1 MRPPEK
7 LTIDTPEQIA
17 LEFPLA
23 GAGSRFLAL
32 AIDSFVQIAILAVL
46 GLVGLIALWFRS
58 RGFQSLATW
67 VAATLV
73 LLGFLLYYGY
83 FAAFE
88 ALWGGQTPGK
98 RAVGLRVISVTGQ
111 PITTFDALLRNL
123 LRIVDQMPG
132 IYAVGVLSIFFT
144 SRNQRLGDLVAG
156 TVVVQEQ
163 GLAQADLSST
173 QVSTT
178 RLGAA
183 RLSIEEV
190 EVIQTF
196 LARRSDLP
204 RVPALAYRRADRR
217 PHPDSPG
224 ARHREPQRRRSAN
237 RKRRRRVSPAMNSRQ
252 SSVGSRPSQS
262 SVRVVSRQSE
272 SSVRVVSPS
281 RQSESRRFKRLS
293 IRECRLE
300 LTTDDSGLRTVTDDG
315 RLTTVD

>member
-1 MRPPEK
+1 VPVRPPEK

-32 AIDSFVQIAILAVL
+32 AIDSFVQIAILLVL
-46 GLVGLIALWFRS
+46 ALVGLIALWFRS
-58 RGFQSLATW
+58 LGYQSLATW
-67 VAATLV
+67 VAAALI
-73 LLGFLLYYGY
+73 LFAFLLYYGY

-98 RAVGLRVISVTGQ
+98 RVVGLRVISVTGQ
-111 PITTFDALLRNL
+111 PITAFDALLRNL

-163 GLAQADLSST
+163 GLPQADLPST
-173 QVSTT
+173 EVPTT

-190 EVIQTF
+190 EVIQAF
-196 LARRSDLP
+196 LT
-204 RVPALAYRRADRR
+204 RRADL
-217 PHPDSPG
+217 P
-224 ARHREPQRRRSAN
+224 EYLRSGTASRLAN
-237 RKRRRRVSPAMNSRQ
+237 RIRQ
-252 SSVGSRPSQS
+252 
-262 SVRVVSRQSE
+262 
-272 SSVRVVSPS
+272 
-281 RQSESRRFKRLS
+281 
-293 IRECRLE
+293 RLE
-300 LTTDDSGLRTVTDDG
+300 LPAGSHRDDEALIESVAVEYR
-315 RLTTVD
+315 RR

>member
-1 MRPPEK
+1 VRPPEK

-32 AIDSFVQIAILAVL
+32 AIDSFVQIAVLLVLA
-46 GLVGLIALWFRS
+46 LVGLLGLWFRS

-67 VAATLV
+67 VAAV
-73 LLGFLLYYGY
+73 LILLAFVLYYGY

-111 PITTFDALLRNL
+111 PITPFDALLRNL

-163 GLAQADLSST
+163 GQAHTDLSSPKAP
-173 QVSTT
+173 VP

-190 EVIQTF
+190 EVIQAF
-196 LARRSDLP
+196 LT
-204 RVPALAYRRADRR
+204 RRADL
-217 PHPDSPG
+217 PDYLRMHTAG
-224 ARHREPQRRRSAN
+224 QLAN
-237 RKRRRRVSPAMNSRQ
+237 RIRQ
-252 SSVGSRPSQS
+252 
-262 SVRVVSRQSE
+262 
-272 SSVRVVSPS
+272 
-281 RQSESRRFKRLS
+281 
-293 IRECRLE
+293 RLE
-300 LTTDDSGLRTVTDDG
+300 LSAASHSDDEALIESIAAEYRGK
-315 RLTTVD
+315 

>member
-32 AIDSFVQIAILAVL
+32 AIDSFVQVAMLLVLA
-46 GLVGLIALWFRS
+46 LVAFLAYWFRS
-58 RGFQSLATW
+58 RGYQSLSTW
-67 VAATLV
+67 VFAVLI
-73 LLGFLLYYGY
+73 LLGFVLYYGY

-88 ALWGGQTPGK
+88 SLWGGQTPGK

-111 PITTFDALLRNL
+111 PITPFDALLRNL

-156 TVVVQEQ
+156 TVVVQEH
-163 GLAQADLSST
+163 GLPQTDLAAAEMPA
-173 QVSTT
+173 T

-183 RLSIEEV
+183 RLTIEEV

-196 LARRSDLP
+196 LI
-204 RVPALAYRRADRR
+204 RRADL
-217 PHPDSPG
+217 PDYLRG
-224 ARHREPQRRRSAN
+224 RTATQLADR
-237 RKRRRRVSPAMNSRQ
+237 
-252 SSVGSRPSQS
+252 
-262 SVRVVSRQSE
+262 
-272 SSVRVVSPS
+272 
-281 RQSESRRFKRLS
+281 
-293 IRECRLE
+293 IRIRLE
-300 LTTDDSGLRTVTDDG
+300 LPAGSHRDDEELIERVAVEY
-315 RLTTVD
+315 RRR

>member
-32 AIDSFVQIAILAVL
+32 AIDSFVQAAVL
-46 GLVGLIALWFRS
+46 LVLALLALLALWFRAL
-58 RGFQSLATW
+58 GYQSLATW
-67 VAATLV
+67 VFALLL
-73 LLGFLLYYGY
+73 LLGFILYYGY

-144 SRNQRLGDLVAG
+144 ARNQRLGDLVAG
-156 TVVVQEQ
+156 TVVVQEM
-163 GLAQADLSST
+163 GSAQADMAIT
-173 QVSTT
+173 VAPAA

-196 LARRSDLP
+196 LTRRTDLP
-204 RVPALAYRRADRR
+204 DYLRGHTASQLADR
-217 PHPDSPG
+217 
-224 ARHREPQRRRSAN
+224 
-237 RKRRRRVSPAMNSRQ
+237 
-252 SSVGSRPSQS
+252 
-262 SVRVVSRQSE
+262 
-272 SSVRVVSPS
+272 
-281 RQSESRRFKRLS
+281 
-293 IRECRLE
+293 IRMRLE
-300 LTTDDSGLRTVTDDG
+300 LPAGSHSDDEALIESVAAEFR
-315 RLTTVD
+315 RR

>member
-32 AIDSFVQIAILAVL
+32 AIDSFVQLAVVLILA
-46 GLVGLIALWFRS
+46 LVGLIALWFRS
-58 RGFQSLATW
+58 LGFQSLATW
-67 VAATLV
+67 VAAALILV
-73 LLGFLLYYGY
+73 GFFLYYGY

-88 ALWGGQTPGK
+88 ALWSGQTPGK
-98 RAVGLRVISVTGQ
+98 RLVGLRVISVTGQ
-111 PITTFDALLRNL
+111 PITPFDALLRNL

-163 GLAQADLSST
+163 GLPLGEMSST
-173 QVSTT
+173 PALTT

-196 LARRSDLP
+196 LARRADLP
-204 RVPALAYRRADRR
+204 EYLRMHTAGQLA
-217 PHPDSPG
+217 
-224 ARHREPQRRRSAN
+224 HRI
-237 RKRRRRVSPAMNSRQ
+237 RQ
-252 SSVGSRPSQS
+252 
-262 SVRVVSRQSE
+262 
-272 SSVRVVSPS
+272 
-281 RQSESRRFKRLS
+281 
-293 IRECRLE
+293 RLE
-300 LTTDDSGLRTVTDDG
+300 LPANSQRDDEALIESVATEYR
-315 RLTTVD
+315 RR